1 MCSLQGMTL
10 SYSDDSLFL
19 AYKVNGSNIGGGEGA
34 TVLESLNFFILWLS
48 RLFSLILLS

>member
-10 SYSDDSLFL
+10 SYSDDSL
-19 AYKVNGSNIGGGEGA
+19 AYKVNGSNMGGGEGA
-34 TVLESLNFFILWLS
+34 PVLVSLNFFILWLS